1 MNCNQ
6 KYNVCSLLPVISYLL
21 SLLFKH
27 ILSKPYCPYFSVL
40 FVYVFFYQ
48 VVLYS
53 DNDNG
58 TLFPYT

>member
-1 MNCNQ
+1 MFTTSCHLIFTIPIVLT
-6 KYNVCSLLPVISYLL
+6 YNVKALMSN
-21 SLLFKH
+21 
-27 ILSKPYCPYFSVL
+27 FSVL

-58 TLFPYT
+58 TLFPYK